1 MKVSIILPYFNM
13 WQLTHARMMELF
25 KHAPLDTEIVMV
37 NDASTDSDCRTGAGW
52 WQQRAGRH
60 EIKYVENKENLG
72 FGGSHN
78 VGASVATG
86 DILCFLSND
95 VVVRTNFIDNM
106 VGALVETPYSLL
118 GGEIIYYPGGWNEF
132 EFENKKM
139 VVPYCNGWLLACTR
153 EVWDN
158 LGGFDVETFGKFDFE
173 DIDLS
178 MNALSHGYDLLSL
191 NLPKHQLHHLSGVTI
206 RSLNIDRMNITKI
219 NREKFIA
226 KWKSKFNDVYETLE
240 RMKDDGSEANN

>member
-1 MKVSIILPYFNM
+1 MKVSIILPYFNH

-25 KHAPLDTEIVMV
+25 KYAPLDTEIVMV
-37 NDASTDSDCRTGAGW
+37 NDASTNSDCRTGAGW

-60 EIKYVENKENLG
+60 EIKYVENKTNLG

-78 VGASVATG
+78 VGASVSSG
-86 DILCFLSND
+86 DIICFLSND

-106 VGALVETPYSLL
+106 VESLVETPYALL
-118 GGEIIYYPGGWNEF
+118 GGDIIYYPGGWNEF
-132 EFENKKM
+132 EFDNKKM

-158 LGGFDVETFGKFDFE
+158 LGGFDVDTFGKFDME

-191 NLPKHQLHHLSGVTI
+191 NLPRHQLHHISGVTI
-206 RSLNIDRMNITKI
+206 KSLKIDRMKITEM

-226 KWKSKFNDVYETLE
+226 KWKPRFNDVYETLE
-240 RMKDDGSEANN
+240 RMKDDGSKAHT

>member
-1 MKVSIILPYFNM
+1 MKVSVILPYFNH

-25 KHAPLDTEIVMV
+25 KYAPLDTEIVMV
-37 NDASTDSDCRTGAGW
+37 NDASIDSDCRTGAGW
-52 WQQRAGRH
+52 WQKQAGRH

-78 VGASVATG
+78 RGAQVSSG
-86 DILCFLSND
+86 DIVCFLSND
-95 VVVRTNFIDNM
+95 VVIRVDFVSNIVD
-106 VGALVETPYSLL
+106 ALREKPYSLL
-118 GGEIIYYPGGWNEF
+118 GGDIIYWDSGWNQF
-132 EFENKKM
+132 EFDNKKM

-158 LGGFDVETFGKFDFE
+158 LGGFDVETFGKFDYE

-178 MNALSHGYDLLSL
+178 MSALSHGYELLSL

-206 RSLNIDRMNITKI
+206 YSLNIDRMKITEMNK
-219 NREKFIA
+219 EKFIA
-226 KWKSKFNDVYETLE
+226 KWKSRFNDVYETLE
-240 RMKDDGSEANN
+240 RMKHDGSGANN